1 MLIHLHTER
10 DTHARARAIDLAIA
24 ILCYCTYARTHART
38 RSQCL
43 THLAPSSP
51 QKVGIYGPPDT
62 IYQGGY
68 FKAELVFPPEYPMK
82 PPNMK
87 FLCDMFHPNVYADG
101 RLCISILHQ
110 PGEDEQSG
118 ELASERWNPTQSVR
132 TVLLSVISLLTEA
145 NISSPANV
153 DANVEFMKYQKGETN
168 TYLSRVTAQVEASK
182 AIAESE
188 GVVVPTT
195 VEEYC
200 ISSRPEPE
208 RLDSMDSDVYGDDDC
223 PSDFDYDSTDDDFG
237 SSSDDEAFVADGD
250 TGGGAA
256 AAKKAESPMQVDS
269 GNEAG
274 VA

>member
-1 MLIHLHTER
+1 MASAMKMLAKEFK
-10 DTHARARAIDLAIA
+10 DL
-24 ILCYCTYARTHART
+24 TGKTPMEGVNVTVPDESNFFRWE
-38 RSQCL
+38 
-43 THLAPSSP
+43 
-51 QKVGIYGPPDT
+51 VGIYGPPDT

-145 NISSPANV
+145 NISSPSNV